1 MPKRFRR
8 GLESWGHYLLALL
21 CAGVILLS
29 AAWTREQRAG
39 ESLDRLAVSDQ
50 SQRLSQVTPPPDRE
64 TCGRPTAGEIIR
76 GYSDEIVYFPGTR
89 SWQAHRA
96 VDFAAAEGERV
107 RAMLEGIVVSCRDG
121 CVVMR
126 HENGLESSY
135 RGLECIEAEAG
146 QQLRKGAVLGTA
158 GGRVP
163 HEGRGHICVSL
174 TENGVPVPFTIEN

>member
-1 MPKRFRR
+1 M
-8 GLESWGHYLLALL
+8 
-21 CAGVILLS
+21 
-29 AAWTREQRAG
+29 
-39 ESLDRLAVSDQ
+39 
-50 SQRLSQVTPPPDRE
+50 
-64 TCGRPTAGEIIR
+64 
-76 GYSDEIVYFPGTR
+76 
-89 SWQAHRA
+89 
-96 VDFAAAEGERV
+96 

-135 RGLECIEAEAG
+135 RGLERIEAEAG

-158 GGRVP
+158 GGHVP